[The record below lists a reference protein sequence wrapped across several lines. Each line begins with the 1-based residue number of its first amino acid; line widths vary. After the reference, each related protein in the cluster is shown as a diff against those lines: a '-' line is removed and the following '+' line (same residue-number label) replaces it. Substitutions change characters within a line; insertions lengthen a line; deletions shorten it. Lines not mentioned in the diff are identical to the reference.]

1 MKSLDEAI
9 NSVISCLNLNL
20 KSEFVNLNVALGR
33 VLAMSFK
40 ALRNSPVF
48 DNSALDGYAY
58 NAEFKGEYLEIIKP
72 TIFAGC
78 KEIYEIK
85 ENEAQK
91 IMTGAPFPKG
101 ANSVI
106 RLEDAE
112 FENGKLKMPKDPKFG
127 DGHRK
132 MGEEFA
138 NGEVLIKKGE
148 ILTPPK
154 IMLLAS
160 QGVSKIEVFT
170 KPKIALFSSGD
181 ELLNLGQ
188 EAGNFGIFDA
198 NSHGVSALLLSN
210 GFECENL
217 GIIKD
222 DYGVVLDTL
231 KKICKNYDIII
242 TSGGASVGEADFME
256 KVAQKLGFENI
267 LNGVNL
273 KPGGKPMK
281 CFKNGKKLFFILP
294 GNPMAAY
301 ILSLVFMLPILRYL
315 SGNSHFKNKEFNA
328 VLEGNLKFSP
338 KRVNLILGDFNEG
351 KFIPKFDKFSSFM
364 ILPLANSSFVF
375 LTPLGKECLNNGDLI
390 KILKAY

>member
-9 NSVISCLNLNL
+9 NSVISCLNSNL

>member
-9 NSVISCLNLNL
+9 NSVISCLNLYL
-20 KSEFVNLNVALGR
+20 KSEFVNLSSALNR
-33 VLAMSFK
+33 ILAKDFK

-58 NAEFKGEYLEIIKP
+58 NAEFKGEYLEIIEP

-85 ENEAQK
+85 ECQAQK

-101 ANSVI
+101 ANCVI

-112 FENGKLKMPKDPKFG
+112 FENGKLKMPKDIKFG
-127 DGHRK
+127 DGYRK

-138 NGEVLIKKGE
+138 NGEILIQKGE
-148 ILTPPK
+148 ILTPQK

-160 QGVSKIEVFT
+160 QGTDKVEVFK
-170 KPKIALFSSGD
+170 KPKIAIVSSGD
-181 ELLNLGQ
+181 ELLNLG
-188 EAGNFGIFDA
+188 EKAGKFSIFDA
-198 NSHGVSALLLSN
+198 NSYGICALLLAN
-210 GFECENL
+210 GFECEYL

-222 DYGVVLDTL
+222 DFNAVLQTL
-231 KKICKNYDIII
+231 QKSTNDFDIVI

-256 KVAQKLGFENI
+256 KVAQELGFENI
-267 LNGVNL
+267 LNGINL

-281 CFKNGKKLFFILP
+281 CFKNGEKLFFILP

-315 SGNSHFKNKEFNA
+315 SGNLHFENKEFNA
-328 VLEGNLKFSP
+328 VLEGNLNFSP
-338 KRVNLILGDFNEG
+338 KRANLILGEFNEG

-364 ILPLANSSFVF
+364 ISPLANSSFVF

>member
-9 NSVISCLNLNL
+9 NSVISCLNSNL
-20 KSEFVNLNVALGR
+20 KSEFVNLNAALGR

-58 NAEFKGEYLEIIKP
+58 NVSFKGEFLQLVEP

-148 ILTPPK
+148 ILTPTK

-198 NSHGVSALLLSN
+198 NSHGVSTLLLSN

-267 LNGVNL
+267 LNDINL

-281 CFKNGKKLFFILP
+281 CFKNGEKLFFILP

-364 ILPLANSSFVF
+364 ISPLANSSFVF